1 MKESTCNDGKES
13 GGEDG
18 GLHGGMWIC
27 VMRRQ
32 RRHVLFIRDKENV
45 QNIILMALLYLCDHV
60 MYY

>member
-27 VMRRQ
+27 VMRR
-32 RRHVLFIRDKENV
+32 RHVLFIRDKGNV
-45 QNIILMALLYLCDHV
+45 QNIILIAPLYLCDHV

>member
-13 GGEDG
+13 GGEDS

-27 VMRRQ
+27 VVWGQ
-32 RRHVLFIRDKENV
+32 GRHVLFIRDKGNV
-45 QNIILMALLYLCDHV
+45 QNIILMALLYLGDHV